1 MMYGANIRTSLASWF
16 CGHGPSQGHDFANG
30 NVEFVN
36 QRARSY
42 RPVLLMG
49 VSRSLEC
56 GWPSTFSP
64 SRILCGSGQQH
75 PLRAPRRVQR
85 IAFEIVSSGV
95 CMSSRC
101 RLRAAP
107 G

>member
-1 MMYGANIRTSLASWF
+1 MYGANIRTSLASWF
-16 CGHGPSQGHDFANG
+16 YGHGRHKSMMSPNG

-56 GWPSTFSP
+56 GWPST
-64 SRILCGSGQQH
+64 ILAH
-75 PLRAPRRVQR
+75 PH
-85 IAFEIVSSGV
+85 IV
-95 CMSSRC
+95 
-101 RLRAAP
+101 RLRSTAFPPRTAARTARRLRDREQRSLHVELMRL
-107 G
+107 GEL